1 MAKGKEE
8 LTARESSKRFSK
20 ALQELRKTM
29 SPEELK
35 ELRKGQ
41 EGPLGFAEDLF
52 INAPRD
58 SFGSSYDKRGFS
70 GLFGDQG
77 ISPEARAKEV
87 FDAERARVAKEKVD
101 KKKTNK
107 NRARANANPSL
118 LKGGVNYR
126 KGGKVRGA
134 GIARKGV
141 RPAKMY

>member
-35 ELRKGQ
+35 ELREGQKGT
-41 EGPLGFAEDLF
+41 LGFAKDLF
-52 INAPRD
+52 IDAPRD

-70 GLFGDQG
+70 GLFGHQG
-77 ISPEARAKEV
+77 TSPEARAKEV
-87 FDAERARVAKEKVD
+87 FDAERARVAKTKAKD
-101 KKKTNK
+101 KRTKK

-118 LKGGVNYR
+118 LKGGVNYK

-134 GIARKGV
+134 GIARRGV
-141 RPAKMY
+141 RPAKIR